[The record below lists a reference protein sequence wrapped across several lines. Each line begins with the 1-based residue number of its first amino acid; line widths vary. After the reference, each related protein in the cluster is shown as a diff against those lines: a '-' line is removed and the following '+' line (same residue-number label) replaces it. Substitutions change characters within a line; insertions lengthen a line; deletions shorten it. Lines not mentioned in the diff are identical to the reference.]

1 MNKLMI
7 TRTPWRDDKWKN
19 KDALKRHQGTAV
31 TNSSCQ
37 YKMIKINQGSTV
49 HQREEHIERETKD
62 PERQNRGESYLRMS
76 QLDEGKKQ
84 ETAEP

>member
-37 YKMIKINQGSTV
+37 YKMIKIN
-49 HQREEHIERETKD
+49 
-62 PERQNRGESYLRMS
+62 
-76 QLDEGKKQ
+76 
-84 ETAEP
+84 